1 LEHKVN
7 FEFTEEELLIQKAAK
22 DFAEAELAPR
32 ADDLDRKKDFPRGLV
47 KSMAE
52 LGLLG
57 ITVPEEYGG
66 VGASFLGYILAVVE
80 ITKRSAAASMTFN
93 LHNSLL
99 APPLL
104 KFGSDEQKE
113 RYLKGAAE
121 GSLLGAFALTEP
133 EAGSDA
139 GAQKT
144 TAVKDG
150 DDYVIRGT
158 KTFITNGSVADFVIL
173 TAMTDPE
180 AGTKGISAFIVD
192 AGTPGFSAGKDED
205 KMGCASSPTSELV
218 FDNCRV
224 PKSALLGEEG
234 GGFKVFL
241 STLDSGRIG
250 VAGQAIGV
258 GEGALEEAVSYAKER
273 EQFGGPISRL
283 QAIQWMIAD
292 MGVRLEASR
301 LLTYHAAWLKDAG
314 KPYTDASAKCK
325 LYASEAA
332 TFIAH
337 RALQIHGGYGYT
349 KEYKVERYY
358 RESRVMEIYEG
369 TSEIQRL
376 VVASNL
382 LFPRKK
388 KN

>member
-1 LEHKVN
+1 MN
-7 FEFTEEELLIQKAAK
+7 FDFTEEELLIQKAAK
-22 DFAEAELAPR
+22 DFAESELAPR
-32 ADDLDRKKDFPRGLV
+32 ADELDRNKEFPRDMV

-57 ITVPEEYGG
+57 VTVPEEYGG
-66 VGASFLGYILAVVE
+66 VGASFLGYILAVIE

-99 APPLL
+99 APPLI
-104 KFGSDEQKE
+104 KFGTAAQKE
-113 RYLKGAAE
+113 KYLKGAAE

-144 TAVKDG
+144 TAVADG
-150 DDYVIRGT
+150 DHYVINGT

-173 TAMTDPE
+173 TAMTTPE
-180 AGTKGISAFIVD
+180 AGTKGISAFVVD
-192 AGTPGFSAGKDED
+192 TDNPGFSTGKDEE
-205 KMGCASSPTSELV
+205 KMGVASSPTSELI
-218 FDNCRV
+218 FQDCRV
-224 PKSALLGEEG
+224 AKDALLGEEG
-234 GGFKVFL
+234 QGFKVFL

-250 VAGQAIGV
+250 VAGQGVGV

-273 EQFGGPISRL
+273 EQFGGPIARL

-292 MGVRLEASR
+292 MGVRLEAAR
-301 LLTYHAAWLKDAG
+301 LLTYRAAWLKDAG
-314 KPYTDASAKCK
+314 MSYTDASAKCK

-349 KEYKVERYY
+349 KEYKVERFY

-376 VVASNL
+376 VIASNL

-388 KN
+388 TG

>member
-1 LEHKVN
+1 MN
-7 FEFTEEELLIQKAAK
+7 FDFSEEELLIQKAAK
-22 DFAEAELAPR
+22 DFAESELAPR
-32 ADDLDRKKDFPRGLV
+32 ADELDRDKKFPRALV

-57 ITVPEEYGG
+57 VTVPEEYGG
-66 VGASFLGYILAVVE
+66 VGASFLGYILAVIE

-104 KFGSDEQKE
+104 KYGTEEQKQ
-113 RYLKGAAE
+113 RYLKGAAT

-139 GAQKT
+139 AAQKT
-144 TAVKDG
+144 RAVKTG
-150 DDYVIRGT
+150 GGYVLNGT

-173 TAMTDPE
+173 TAMTDPA
-180 AGTKGISAFIVD
+180 AGTRGISAFIVD
-192 AGTPGFSAGKDED
+192 KDTPGFSTGKDED
-205 KMGCASSPTSELV
+205 KMGLASSPTSEIILE
-218 FDNCRV
+218 DCRV
-224 PKSALLGEEG
+224 PADRLLGGEG
-234 GGFKVFL
+234 QGFKVFL

-250 VAGQAIGV
+250 VAGQAVGV
-258 GEGALEEAVSYAKER
+258 GEGALEEAVTYSNQR

-292 MGVRLEASR
+292 MSVRLEAAR
-301 LLTYHAAWLKDAG
+301 LLTYRAAWLKDSG
-314 KPYTDASAKCK
+314 QPYSDASAKCK
-325 LYASEAA
+325 LYAAEAA
-332 TFIAH
+332 TWIAH

-349 KEYKVERYY
+349 KDYKVERYY

-376 VVASNL
+376 VIASSL
-382 LFPRKK
+382 LSSHKSRG
-388 KN
+388 

>member
-1 LEHKVN
+1 MDFN
-7 FEFTEEELLIQKAAK
+7 FTEEELLIQKAAK
-22 DFAEAELAPR
+22 DFAESELAPR
-32 ADDLDRKKDFPRGLV
+32 ADELDRKKEFPRGLV

-66 VGASFLGYILAVVE
+66 VGASFLGYILAVIE

-104 KFGSDEQKE
+104 RFGTDGQKE
-113 RYLKGAAE
+113 RYLRGAAE

-139 GAQKT
+139 SAQKT
-144 TAVKDG
+144 RAVADG
-150 DDYVIRGT
+150 DGYVLNGT

-173 TAMTDPE
+173 TAMTDPD
-180 AGTKGISAFIVD
+180 AGTRGISAFIVD
-192 AGTPGFSAGKDED
+192 KESPGYSTGVDED
-205 KMGCASSPTSELV
+205 KMAVASSPTSEIILE
-218 FDNCRV
+218 DCRV
-224 PKSALLGEEG
+224 SRDALLGVEG
-234 GGFKVFL
+234 QGFKVFL

-250 VAGQAIGV
+250 VAGQAVGV
-258 GEGALEEAVSYAKER
+258 GEGALEEALAYSKQR

-292 MGVRLEASR
+292 MSAKLEAAR
-301 LLTYHAAWLKDAG
+301 LLTYRAAWLNDSG
-314 KPYTDASAKCK
+314 QPYSDASAKCK
-325 LYASEAA
+325 LFASEAG
-332 TFIAH
+332 TWIAH
-337 RALQIHGGYGYT
+337 KALQIHGGYGYT

-376 VVASNL
+376 VIASNL
-382 LFPRKK
+382 LSPRKSRG
-388 KN
+388 

>member
-1 LEHKVN
+1 MN

-22 DFAEAELAPR
+22 DFAESELSPR
-32 ADDLDRKKDFPRGLV
+32 ADDLDRNKEFPRDLV
-47 KSMAE
+47 KAMAE

-66 VGASFLGYILAVVE
+66 VGASFLGYILAVIE

-104 KFGSDEQKE
+104 KFGTEEQK
-113 RYLKGAAE
+113 RHYLKGAAE

-139 GAQKT
+139 AAQKT
-144 TAVKDG
+144 RAKADR
-150 DDYVIRGT
+150 DEYVINGT

-180 AGTKGISAFIVD
+180 AGARGISAFIVD
-192 AGTPGFSAGKDED
+192 ADNPGFSTGKDED
-205 KMGCASSPTSELV
+205 KMAVASSPTSELI
-218 FDNCRV
+218 FDDCRV
-224 PKSALLGEEG
+224 GRDRLLGKEG
-234 GGFKVFL
+234 EGFKVFL

-250 VAGQAIGV
+250 VAGQAVGV
-258 GEGALEEAVSYAKER
+258 GEGALEEAISYSKQR

-292 MGVRLEASR
+292 MEAKLEAAR
-301 LLTYHAAWLKDAG
+301 LLTYRAAWLKDSG
-314 KPYTDASAKCK
+314 SSYTDASAKCK
-325 LYASEAA
+325 LFASEAA
-332 TFIAH
+332 TWISH
-337 RALQIHGGYGYT
+337 KALQIHGGYGYT

-376 VVASNL
+376 VIASNL
-382 LFPRKK
+382 LSPRAARG
-388 KN
+388 

>member
-1 LEHKVN
+1 MN
-7 FEFTEEELLIQKAAK
+7 FDFSDEELLIQKAAK

-32 ADDLDRKKDFPRGLV
+32 ADELDRNKDFPRDLV
-47 KSMAE
+47 DKMSE

-66 VGASFLGYILAVVE
+66 VGASFLAYILAVIE

-104 KFGSDEQKE
+104 KYGTEDQKS

-133 EAGSDA
+133 GAGSDA

-150 DDYVIRGT
+150 AEYVINGT
-158 KTFITNGSVADFVIL
+158 KTFITNGSVADFVII

-180 AGTKGISAFIVD
+180 AGTRGISAFMVE
-192 AGTPGFSAGKDED
+192 ATTPGFSAGKDEE
-205 KMGCASSPTSELV
+205 KMAVASSPTSELI
-218 FDNCRV
+218 FEDCRV
-224 PKSALLGEEG
+224 PEEALLGEEG
-234 GGFKVFL
+234 QGFKVFL

-250 VAGQAIGV
+250 VAGQAVGV
-258 GEGALEEAVSYAKER
+258 AQGALEEAVSYSKQR
-273 EQFGGPISRL
+273 EQFGRPLAKL
-283 QAIQWMIAD
+283 QAIQSMIAE
-292 MGVRLEASR
+292 MSVKLEAAR
-301 LLTYHAAWLKDAG
+301 LLTYHASWLKDSG
-314 KPYTDASAKCK
+314 QSYSDASAKCK

-332 TFIAH
+332 TWIAH
-337 RALQIHGGYGYT
+337 KALQIHGGYGYT

-376 VVASNL
+376 VIASKL
-382 LFPRKK
+382 LSPRKAK
-388 KN
+388 T